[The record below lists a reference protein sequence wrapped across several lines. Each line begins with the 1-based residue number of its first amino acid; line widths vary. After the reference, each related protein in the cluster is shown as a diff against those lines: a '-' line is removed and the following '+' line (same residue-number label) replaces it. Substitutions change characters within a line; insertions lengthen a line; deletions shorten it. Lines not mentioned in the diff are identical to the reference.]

1 MRSEDVKTLQ
11 DILYQDNLT
20 RLQEK
25 SNGKEV
31 LNLRETAL
39 ILGFKDTRTVK
50 KLYPFENGYI
60 SLATLARCMTPGIK
74 ENLGE
79 SRGILA
85 LK

>member
-1 MRSEDVKTLQ
+1 MHSEDVKTLQ
-11 DILYQDNLT
+11 DVLYQDNLT

-74 ENLGE
+74 ENLGRTE
-79 SRGILA
+79 EY
-85 LK
+85 

>member
-1 MRSEDVKTLQ
+1 MRGEDVKTLQ

-60 SLATLARCMTPGIK
+60 SLATLARCMTPGTK
-74 ENLGE
+74 ETLE
-79 SRGILA
+79 
-85 LK
+85 K

>member
-1 MRSEDVKTLQ
+1 MHSKDVETLQ
-11 DILYQDNLT
+11 NILYQDNLA

-39 ILGFKDTRTVK
+39 ILGFKDARTVK

-60 SLATLARCMTPGIK
+60 SLATLARCMTPGTK
-74 ENLGE
+74 EKLE
-79 SRGILA
+79 
-85 LK
+85 KK